1 MNFSILHSLTQTK
14 VYVTVKLGTFKTF
27 TTMKKLFLSLTFLLF
42 GVMTSTTQAQAQS
55 NGKIIE
61 FDAETH
67 DFGMINEGVVA
78 EHTFTFTNKTAKIIT
93 LSNVQ
98 ASCGCTTPS
107 WSREPIETGKQGKIT
122 ASYNSEGRP
131 NAFVKTITVTYSEEG
146 QPAQSIV
153 LTIKGNVLAKIK
165 YDANAVNSVMNVE
178 KSIHN
183 FGKIQVGQKVAKTFT
198 FVNTGTA
205 DLSISTIYASCNCVM
220 LTPLKNNT
228 IKPNEI
234 ATFELVF
241 APTQVNTKD
250 EVVVIYTNSTTQPQI
265 MITLK
270 AEVVQD
276 MNGQSMLK
284 ESDGF

>member
-1 MNFSILHSLTQTK
+1 
-14 VYVTVKLGTFKTF
+14 
-27 TTMKKLFLSLTFLLF
+27 MKKLFLSLTFLLF
-42 GVMTSTTQAQAQS
+42 GVMTSTTQAQS

-61 FDAETH
+61 FDTETH

-131 NAFVKTITVTYSEEG
+131 NAFVKTITVTYNEEG
-146 QPAQSIV
+146 QPAQSVV
-153 LTIKGNVLAKIK
+153 LTIKGNVLGKIK
-165 YDANAVNSVMNVE
+165 YDANAVNSVMSVE
-178 KSIHN
+178 KVVHN

-198 FVNTGTA
+198 FVNTGTV
-205 DLSISTIYASCNCVM
+205 DLSVSTIYAACNCVT
-220 LTPLKNNT
+220 LTPLKNNI
-228 IKPNEI
+228 IKPNET

-241 APTQVNTKD
+241 APTQVNVKD
-250 EVVVIYTNSTTQPQI
+250 EIVVIYTNSTTQPQI